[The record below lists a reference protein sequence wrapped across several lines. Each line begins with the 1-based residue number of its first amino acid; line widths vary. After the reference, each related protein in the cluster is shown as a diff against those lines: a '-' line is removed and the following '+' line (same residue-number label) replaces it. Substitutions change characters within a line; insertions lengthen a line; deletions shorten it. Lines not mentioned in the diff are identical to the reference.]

1 MTTHAGGEPRGA
13 PAVAAGH
20 GGGVRRV
27 LRPAGG
33 GEGAPVLGGQ
43 AEAQPALLRHHLRD
57 RRPQVLDGLPPP
69 GLLLPRRRQ
78 HGRMARQA
86 PEPSVIE
93 LNHGC

>member
-1 MTTHAGGEPRGA
+1 MMPHAGGEPWSA
-13 PAVAAGH
+13 SAVAAGH

-27 LRPAGG
+27 LRLAGG

-43 AEAQPALLRHHLRD
+43 TEAQPALLRHHLRD

-78 HGRMARQA
+78 HERMARQA
-86 PEPSVIE
+86 PKTSVIE
-93 LNHGC
+93 LN